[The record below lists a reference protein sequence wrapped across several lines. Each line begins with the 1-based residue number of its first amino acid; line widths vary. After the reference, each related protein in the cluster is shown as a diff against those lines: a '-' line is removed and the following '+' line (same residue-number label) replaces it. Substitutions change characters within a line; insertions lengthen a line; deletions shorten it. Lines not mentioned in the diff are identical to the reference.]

1 MELKQTTAVL
11 QTTLVVI
18 GDSWLELEAGH
29 ALSVCSNTYRT
40 TLKTIKLIS
49 EPSANQLVEQLQVI
63 NAQWNSLMRT
73 RSGIEARLEFA

>member
-29 ALSVCSNTYRT
+29 ALSVCCNTYRT

-73 RSGIEARLEFA
+73 KSDIEARLEFA